1 MWDVLA
7 FGALAVDEIFYVN
20 GFPSPNSK
28 HEVRATD
35 RESGG
40 LAGNV
45 LVTVARMNLSAAY
58 CGVFGNN
65 ELSRFSRLQLEDE
78 GVDCSA
84 CTAAEPARPFHSFV
98 IVDDSTG
105 SRTILYSSEG
115 VTEPASDII
124 TQELIENCRV
134 LFVDHTASN
143 ASLRAARIAR
153 SAGIP
158 VVADIERIESPA
170 VNELLDISDHLIV
183 GIEFGRTQTGRIAPE
198 EVVVALAAASRRVVV
213 VTAGES
219 GCWWQETGGP
229 VTHQEAFSVPVVDTL
244 ACGDVFHG
252 AYAATVAEGRS
263 PAEAVLR
270 ATAAAALKA
279 ARRGGRSGIPRRHE
293 VESLLENCHADC

>member
-7 FGALAVDEIFYVN
+7 FGALAVDEICYV
-20 GFPSPNSK
+20 GGYPVPNSK
-28 HEVRATD
+28 NEVRATD

-65 ELSRFSRLQLEDE
+65 ELSRFSRAQLENE

-84 CTAAEPARPFHSFV
+84 CTTVEQAQPFHSFV
-98 IVDDSTG
+98 IVDESTG

-115 VTEPASDII
+115 VTEPEPDTI
-124 TQELIENCRV
+124 TSGLVENCRV

-143 ASLRAARIAR
+143 AALRAARIAR
-153 SAGIP
+153 AAGIP
-158 VVADIERIESPA
+158 VVADIERVENPA
-170 VNELLDISDHLIV
+170 VDELLDISDHLIV
-183 GIEFGRTQTGRIAPE
+183 GIDFGRAHTGRIAPE
-198 EVVVALAAASRRVVV
+198 EVVDALEGASRRVVV
-213 VTAGES
+213 VTAGEE
-219 GCWWQETGGP
+219 GCWWRSTGGSVAHQKAFP
-229 VTHQEAFSVPVVDTL
+229 VLTVDTL

-252 AYAATVAEGRS
+252 AYAAAVAEGHI

-270 ATAAAALKA
+270 ATAAASLKA

-293 VESLLENCHADC
+293 VEALLNTRNP